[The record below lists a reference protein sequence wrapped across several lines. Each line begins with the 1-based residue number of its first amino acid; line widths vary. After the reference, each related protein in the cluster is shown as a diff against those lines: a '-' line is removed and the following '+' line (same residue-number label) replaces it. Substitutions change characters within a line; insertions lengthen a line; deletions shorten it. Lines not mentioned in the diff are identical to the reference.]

1 MKYLETYKPVL
12 TISKNGLYAL
22 DKIILDENVDQDKKR
37 ILVTLFVKSH
47 FFLQQFCKN
56 NETNQSIMAPHCD
69 TLLRYAHLDVGQVA
83 LLCSIY
89 EGNRFLCETIPDSF
103 LTKFIN
109 LIENEGRQ
117 AHFLRL
123 LKVNL
128 SNLSLSLTMN
138 FRLFKKSMKYISQKT
153 RSVS

>member
-22 DKIILDENVDQDKKR
+22 DKVILNENVGEDKKR
-37 ILVTLFVKSH
+37 ILVSLFTKTH

-56 NETNQSIMAPHCD
+56 NETNQSILAQHCD
-69 TLLRYAHLDVGQVA
+69 TLLRYAHLNVGQID

-89 EGNRFLCETIPDSF
+89 EGNRYLCESIPDSF
-103 LTKFIN
+103 LMRFIN

-117 AHFLRL
+117 AHFLKL
-123 LKVNL
+123 FKVNFPVIFC
-128 SNLSLSLTMN
+128 SKLT
-138 FRLFKKSMKYISQKT
+138 LDHSKS
-153 RSVS
+153 